1 MTTTSSSPTDSR
13 PSVVLLA
20 GSLRRPSYTHGLCR
34 ALAESLD
41 RAGLAAT
48 LFDMRDQA
56 LPLADAAWHRDPA
69 SHPDPVVRRMVAAVD
84 GAAAIVL
91 ATPLYHNGPS
101 GALKNTLDLLS
112 IPQLA
117 YKPVGLASHGG
128 GRTTQAVDQMRIWV
142 RGLLGHA
149 IATQVCT
156 DRRDF
161 TEAAATD
168 PATDGPHTDPQLAD
182 PLILQRVDRFA
193 QEMVVMAQVMRV
205 ARQALI

>member
-1 MTTTSSSPTDSR
+1 MPG
-13 PSVVLLA
+13 A
-20 GSLRRPSYTHGLCR
+20 GGKPGSG
-34 ALAESLD
+34 
-41 RAGLAAT
+41 GLAAT

-69 SHPDPVVRRMVAAVD
+69 SHPDPVVREVVAAVD

-101 GALKNTLDLLS
+101 GALKNALDLLS

-168 PATDGPHTDPQLAD
+168 PSADPQLAE

-205 ARQALI
+205 ARQALT